1 LQIRKVQS
9 RKCRAAADFSQALL
23 KISNFSLIMVLLFV
37 HAVVK

>member
-1 LQIRKVQS
+1 MQSRKVPS

-23 KISNFSLIMVLLFV
+23 KISNFSLMMVLLSV